1 MLLRTLVK
9 ICSDFQDSFLLFGPD
24 IYTAG
29 KHAIMG
35 NTEIP
40 EDSELVTGD
49 VFFVNSFQELLVQIL
64 QISNNNNNHLNT

>member
-1 MLLRTLVK
+1 
-9 ICSDFQDSFLLFGPD
+9 
-24 IYTAG
+24 
-29 KHAIMG
+29 MG